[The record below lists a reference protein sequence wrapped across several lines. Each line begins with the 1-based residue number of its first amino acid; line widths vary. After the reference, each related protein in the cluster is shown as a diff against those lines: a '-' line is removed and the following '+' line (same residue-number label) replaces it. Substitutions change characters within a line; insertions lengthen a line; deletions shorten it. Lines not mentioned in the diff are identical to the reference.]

1 MVLTEGIKFL
11 YQQAGEVLA
20 RWRQRRDKD
29 GTDVQDARLRPPVDL
44 LDGTVE
50 PVEPRD
56 EYAERLEEDLRE
68 ARKLLADYAD
78 GVEVPQPGD
87 RFVTEQADAL
97 RRLLEAVYGQRITF
111 RGEQRPPS
119 GPLVTG
125 EIDVDRVAGDAA
137 AVRAKAI
144 SSGEISGSAKAKVVE
159 AGGKLTG
166 VEIDQIDLA
175 GLHPLWRSR
184 RHRKVSQPAITRGLT
199 RPPVPGGTLAA

>member
-68 ARKLLADYAD
+68 ARKLLADYAN